1 MQPASV
7 LWANESFLHPN
18 ACLIPLG
25 FTLDYK
31 LCNSE
36 YCHFLCSSV
45 LCDQVIESQFC
56 FRKVNLLRRGQEDKL
71 GQMLHVCLLVCLVEF
86 TVVARMHIPVYW
98 DERENSPS
106 LFI

>member
-86 TVVARMHIPVYW
+86 IVVARMHIPVYW